1 MIRKYGIKYSV
12 RRYQNLEK
20 NYTRLPNDI
29 FKIVTSSYQLTVY
42 TYLCFRYNRDYQYAF
57 PSLKTIANDTNI
69 GITTVKKVIK
79 ELEDLKLI
87 KILKFD
93 KNSSRY
99 VNNIYYI
106 YYPVIDF
113 ETAKQAIEE
122 EFNDMLSK
130 EQIAELKEIE
140 EGVYEVE
147 ITTKEEKEN

>member
-1 MIRKYGIKYSV
+1 MIRKYGIRYSV

-147 ITTKEEKEN
+147 ITTKEEKED

>member
-1 MIRKYGIKYSV
+1 MIKKYGIRYSV

-29 FKIVTSSYQLTVY
+29 FKIVTSPYQLTVY

-140 EGVYEVE
+140 EGIYETE
-147 ITTKEEKEN
+147 ITAKEEKED

>member
-1 MIRKYGIKYSV
+1 MIRKYGIRYSV

>member
-1 MIRKYGIKYSV
+1 M
-12 RRYQNLEK
+12 
-20 NYTRLPNDI
+20 
-29 FKIVTSSYQLTVY
+29 
-42 TYLCFRYNRDYQYAF
+42 
-57 PSLKTIANDTNI
+57 
-69 GITTVKKVIK
+69 
-79 ELEDLKLI
+79 KLI

-140 EGVYEVE
+140 EGVYETE
-147 ITTKEEKEN
+147 ITAKEEKED